1 MRVSECFNE
10 QWVKKPTHNM
20 VKNAMHSVL
29 IAFKR
34 VICLFFL
41 SQEMKAKVSFIQM
54 MPLLLWAF
62 FASRKCMWR
71 IKYLIRYRK
80 VKS

>member
-1 MRVSECFNE
+1 
-10 QWVKKPTHNM
+10 
-20 VKNAMHSVL
+20 MHSVL

-34 VICLFFL
+34 VIFFL
-41 SQEMKAKVSFIQM
+41 SQEMKVKVSFIQM

-71 IKYLIRYRK
+71 IKNLIRYRK